1 MLLIAIVGVAKHTV
15 VISVGVTKHAV
26 VIIVGAL
33 LVAKQAIVAVRLV
46 VGVSEKASALVVIV
60 VWVGGSAENRGVLV
74 GGIVDGIVKLTKE
87 SSPLVLII
95 LPTIVIRIVTLP
107 KQPSSI
113 VVLVIP
119 IVTEILHIQL
129 CGLAGIK
136 NWLCSKGV
144 GAAK

>member
-1 MLLIAIVGVAKHTV
+1 LLLIAIVGVAKHTV

-33 LVAKQAIVAVRLV
+33 LVAKQAIVA
-46 VGVSEKASALVVIV
+46 GVSEKASALVVIV

-74 GGIVDGIVKLTKE
+74 GGIVDGIVELTKE